1 MSGILSAM
9 TELIHDNEKVIGY
22 IHITRMFVD
31 PSSKCFQSVAQLAE
45 RSLPTPEIR
54 GLTPSSAKYY
64 NLSTKMKIKSKEAE
78 NGPSLK
84 KSSLIQPY

>member
-1 MSGILSAM
+1 MVIHYQSEDFFPFNPSAQLMSGILSAM

-45 RSLPTPEIR
+45 RSFPTPEIR

-64 NLSTKMKIKSKEAE
+64 
-78 NGPSLK
+78 
-84 KSSLIQPY
+84 QPR